1 MNVPHYHL
9 LVNHFPIIGLFFGC
23 AILLYGLLKKQ
34 EVAIKIAYVIFIF
47 CMLMGKIS
55 MMTGDIAEHFLENN
69 DRFSHELIEAHE
81 ESAELFMKGMYV
93 LGITSILGL
102 YMQFKR
108 HPKSKLVTFLV
119 LIFAIV
125 TLFLSQK
132 VGTTG
137 GIIAHD
143 EIRKILTK

>member
-55 MMTGDIAEHFLENN
+55 MMTGDRAEHFLENN

-81 ESAELFMKGMYV
+81 ESAELFMKGMYI
-93 LGITSILGL
+93 LGVSSIIGL
-102 YMQFKR
+102 YMQSKH
-108 HPKSKLVTFLV
+108 HPKSKFLAFTILV
-119 LIFAIV
+119 LVLV
-125 TLFLSQK
+125 TLFLSQN
-132 VGTTG
+132 VGVTG

-143 EIRKILTK
+143 EIRNSLLK